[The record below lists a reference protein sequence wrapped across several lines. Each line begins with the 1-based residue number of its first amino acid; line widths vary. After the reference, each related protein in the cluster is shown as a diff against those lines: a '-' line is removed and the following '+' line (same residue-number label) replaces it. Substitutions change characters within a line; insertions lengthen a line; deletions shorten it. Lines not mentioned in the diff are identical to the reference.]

1 MIPIFQELIGRAGSA
16 KMVEKSVMDCTFF
29 GASLLKKM
37 REARVII
44 RSAKRKFQRAQK
56 GKLSEKEKELI
67 KTQLKTTYSSLIH
80 LWVPEDQVWWIVR
93 KMLKTLIPLS
103 LFGSKHNQKIIL
115 DSVRTFCSL
124 HLRESLSLHHV
135 LSSFRLND
143 CLWAASDGTTKTI
156 HQGGPKEHEK
166 RLDLVRL
173 LVEWIFKDVVF
184 PFVSRCFY
192 VTETSLYHQTSLK
205 TCHFPQSLW
214 SVIES
219 LSMLQLVK
227 LSGQFE
233 CMPKLTTKTK
243 PIMHRIRLLPKAF
256 KIRPIINL
264 QRRLHNLNTNSSS
277 TNTTGSNSTQS
288 SFFSVNGSLKNMFSV
303 LRHEKVIL
311 LSLTSKRKAP
321 N

>member
-1 MIPIFQELIGRAGSA
+1 
-16 KMVEKSVMDCTFF
+16 
-29 GASLLKKM
+29 M
-37 REARVII
+37 REARVVI

-56 GKLSEKEKELI
+56 GKVSEKDKELI
-67 KTQLKTTYSSLIH
+67 KTQLKSTYSSLIH
-80 LWVPEDQVWWIVR
+80 LWIPEDQVWWIIR

-103 LFGSKHNQKIIL
+103 LFGSKHNQRVVL
-115 DSVRTFCSL
+115 DAVRTFCSL

-143 CLWAASDGTTKTI
+143 CLWTASDGTAKTL
-156 HQGGPKEHEK
+156 HQGGPKEHQK
-166 RLDLVRL
+166 RLDLVRSF
-173 LVEWIFKDVVF
+173 VEWIFKDIVF

-192 VTETSLYHQTSLK
+192 VTETSLYHQTCLK
-205 TCHFPQSLW
+205 TCHFPQALW

-264 QRRLHNLNTNSSS
+264 QRRLHNLNPNSNSNS
-277 TNTTGSNSTQS
+277 TNSTQS
-288 SFFSVNGSLKNMFSV
+288 SFSSVNGSLKNMFSV
-303 LRHEKVIL
+303 LRHEKVISFPL
-311 LSLTSKRKAP
+311 HSK
-321 N
+321 